1 MSSWGVTQSGFVLKT
16 YDDILNEANSKA
28 RELFGTDIELS
39 EYGAVGLFN
48 QLMSKSLSDTWEDF
62 EDMYHSMFVNTAE
75 GVSLD
80 RVVALGGVTRR
91 AATKALVNISISGTS
106 VEVPLGFLM
115 QTASNIQFETIGSG
129 TAVPSGTAIT
139 SRAIVAGETGVVP
152 AGAINEIV
160 NPVSGI
166 TGVNNYA
173 ASSGGLPIETDYELR
188 QRYEDRTES
197 GGSSVP
203 AILNALYETEGVIT
217 AHVYEND
224 TDVTDGDG
232 LPPHSIYCVVSGS
245 ALDIDI
251 ATSIFNS
258 KAAGIATYGSQSA
271 YVLDENG
278 DSHLIKW
285 GVATTKYINVI
296 VNITSNAEWVAG
308 NETAVK
314 TAVVKAIGGVDTVE
328 GIATEYEGL
337 GVGVDVR
344 VWQIIAQFDGITG
357 IESTPVIYIA
367 FAPTTPTSGNKL
379 TIGANEVARC
389 DEPGYITV
397 NVS

>member
-91 AATKALVNISISGTS
+91 AATKALVAISVSGTS

-115 QTASNIQFETIGSG
+115 QTASDIQFETIGSG

-166 TGVNNYA
+166 TGVNNELP
-173 ASSGGLPIETDYELR
+173 STGGLPIETDYELR

-203 AILNALYETEGVIT
+203 AILNALYEVEDVIT
-217 AHVYEND
+217 ARVYEND

-232 LPPHSIYCVVSGS
+232 LVPHSVYCVVSGS
-245 ALDIDI
+245 ALDANI
-251 ATSIFNS
+251 AEAIFNS
-258 KAAGIATYGSQSA
+258 KAAGIATNGTESA

-296 VNITSNAEWVAG
+296 VNITSNSEWVAS

-314 TAVVKAIGGVDTVE
+314 TAVVKAIGGIDTIE
-328 GIATEYEGL
+328 SMATEYEGL

-344 VWQIIAQFDGITG
+344 VWKIIAEFDDISG
-357 IESTPVIYIA
+357 IEDTPEIWIA
-367 FAPTTPTSGNKL
+367 FAPTVPTTDTKL
-379 TIGANEVARC
+379 DIGANEVARC
-389 DEPGYITV
+389 DTDNISVVVT
-397 NVS
+397 

>member
-1 MSSWGVTQSGFVLKT
+1 MSFGITQSGFILKT
-16 YDDILNEANSKA
+16 FDDIVDEANSKA
-28 RELFGTDIELS
+28 RELFGADIELS

-91 AATKALVNISISGTS
+91 PATKALIEVSVSGTS

-129 TAVPSGTAIT
+129 TAVPSGTSVT

-166 TGVNNYA
+166 TGVNNYL
-173 ASSGGLPIETDYELR
+173 ASTGGLPIEADYELR

-197 GGSSVP
+197 GGSSIA
-203 AILNALYETEGVIT
+203 AILNELYQVDGVIT

-245 ALDIDI
+245 ATDQEI
-251 ATSIFNS
+251 AQAIYNS

-278 DSHLIKW
+278 DSHLMYW
-285 GVATTKYINVI
+285 GVPTTKFINVI

-308 NETAVK
+308 NVTAVK
-314 TAVVKAIGGVDTVE
+314 TAVVKAIGGVDTIE
-328 GIATEYEGL
+328 GVATQYEGL

-379 TIGANEVARC
+379 TIGSNETARA
-389 DEPGYITV
+389 DTSYITV

>member
-1 MSSWGVTQSGFVLKT
+1 
-16 YDDILNEANSKA
+16 
-28 RELFGTDIELS
+28 
-39 EYGAVGLFN
+39 
-48 QLMSKSLSDTWEDF
+48 MSKSLSDTWEDF

-91 AATKALVNISISGTS
+91 PATKALIEVSVSGTS

-129 TAVPSGTAIT
+129 TAVPSGTSVT

-166 TGVNNYA
+166 TGVNNYL
-173 ASSGGLPIETDYELR
+173 ASTGGLPIEADYELR

-197 GGSSVP
+197 GGSSIA
-203 AILNALYETEGVIT
+203 AILNELYQVDGVIT

-245 ALDIDI
+245 ATDQEI
-251 ATSIFNS
+251 AQAIYNS

-278 DSHLIKW
+278 DSHLMYW
-285 GVATTKYINVI
+285 GVPTTKFINVI

-308 NETAVK
+308 NVTAVK
-314 TAVVKAIGGVDTVE
+314 TAVVKAIGGVDTIE
-328 GIATEYEGL
+328 GVATQYEGL

-379 TIGANEVARC
+379 TIGSNETARA
-389 DEPGYITV
+389 DTSYITV